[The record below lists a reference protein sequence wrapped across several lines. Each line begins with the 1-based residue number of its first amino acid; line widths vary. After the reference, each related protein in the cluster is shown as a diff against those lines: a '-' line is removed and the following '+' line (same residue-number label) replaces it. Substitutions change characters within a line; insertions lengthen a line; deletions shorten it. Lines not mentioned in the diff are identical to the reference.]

1 MHDMIRGFKEIATYL
16 GEDSSLHLLEGLAAR
31 QQSGQFY
38 LPVIGQFSAGKSSFL
53 NALFG
58 INYLPT
64 KGTEATAYPTFI
76 SHGEDDQSFIE
87 KVDGTIW
94 PIELKS
100 LQEYQHTDEL
110 PILGE
115 IRALHV
121 KLHHP
126 LLESGLVLVDTPGFN
141 TLQNSHEEVTLSVL
155 PQAQYLMYVM
165 GKSLTNYDSM
175 LLNKVEEL
183 GIEVIF
189 VRTKLDDIKASE
201 EKVEDLLALE
211 EQQIEKRL
219 GQKRPVF
226 GVACDVNALEREEWK
241 QRLNQIRHFLH
252 HDISQRL
259 QELWEDSLE
268 RRIVTIKKDFTRL
281 LLEKR
286 DLVQAAEAVNGEALV
301 DQVNYL
307 GQQLERMEQNHR
319 STSRQFQSD
328 LAPYQARII
337 NEAKALKE
345 PALTTYES
353 ELQQLP
359 GISSLQAQAQ
369 DAALKQIERY
379 MKRVETVLA
388 TNVQRM
394 LEFGFTGFQ
403 DQMKD
408 IAEQFQSSLSLS
420 ASFDLRLP
428 DASVLVQN
436 RQFAVEQI
444 SEQLENLSG
453 LLLQSDE
460 ELAKYDLSKEQVL
473 YMVQE
478 ASKSVAEARREGN
491 ELAPYSPHMKYV
503 EGDTKASEI
512 MGTIGNIADWAMV
525 LIPGK
530 AAANVVTKG
539 SKLIKVPQALQ
550 KINGTAKALQSAAS
564 IADKAKKTAKI
575 IEKVDKAH
583 DLLTAAKNIQDKL
596 KMKTDP
602 SKAGIL
608 DAITLEFWFRKAG
621 QLFDTPP
628 RTELDK
634 EAEVAYLSRKR
645 VLENMVQQAVQKE
658 MNHLEELRLLRSQEE
673 RMKKEK
679 DLQLRHQKTLMK
691 QLEAEQEKANRQAA
705 LSYAKQL
712 KELFERELTHLE
724 GQLLVELDKQYKE
737 AVQNIIITAT
747 MEYRQKIESLRETL
761 MKLSEEKKSNVSNET
776 STLQQLDDYL
786 KWLNENKS

>member
-1 MHDMIRGFKEIATYL
+1 MMDKIRVYKDIAAYL
-16 GEDSSLHLLEGLAAR
+16 GEDSSLHLLEGLADR

-38 LPVIGQFSAGKSSFL
+38 LPVIGQFSAGKSSFI

-76 SHGEDDQSFIE
+76 SYGEEDQGFIE

-100 LQEYQHTDEL
+100 LQEHQHTDEQPSL
-110 PILGE
+110 SE
-115 IRALHV
+115 IRALHI

-126 LLESGLVLVDTPGFN
+126 LLENGLVLVDTPGFN
-141 TLQNSHEEVTLSVL
+141 TLQISHEEVTLSVL

-165 GKSLTNYDSM
+165 GKSLTDYDSW
-175 LLNKVEEL
+175 LLSKVEEL

-211 EQQIEKRL
+211 EQQIEKRF
-219 GQKRPVF
+219 GRKRPVL
-226 GVACDVNALEREEWK
+226 GVACDVHALEREEWQ
-241 QRLNQIRHFLH
+241 QRLNLIRDFLL
-252 HDISQRL
+252 HDISQRI
-259 QELWEDSLE
+259 QELWEDSLD
-268 RRIVTIKKDFTRL
+268 RRLEIMKKDYTRL

-286 DLVQAAEAVNGEALV
+286 ELAQAAEAVNGEALV
-301 DQVNYL
+301 DQLNYL
-307 GQQLERMEQNHR
+307 EQQLERLEQNHR
-319 STSRQFQSD
+319 SSSRQLQSD
-328 LAPYQARII
+328 LAPFQARIM

-345 PALTTYES
+345 LAITAYES

-359 GISSLQAQAQ
+359 GISSLQGQAQ
-369 DAALKQIERY
+369 EAALKQIERY
-379 MKRVETVLA
+379 MKQVETVMA
-388 TNVQRM
+388 TNIQRM
-394 LEFGFTGFQ
+394 LELGFTGFQ
-403 DQMKD
+403 DRMQ
-408 IAEQFQSSLSLS
+408 ELGRQLQSSLSLS
-420 ASFDLRLP
+420 FSFDLRIP
-428 DASVLVQN
+428 DVSMLVQN
-436 RQFAVEQI
+436 RQLAVEQI
-444 SEQLENLSG
+444 SEQLENLSS

-460 ELAKYDLSKEQVL
+460 ELAKYDLSREQVL

-478 ASKSVAEARREGN
+478 ASESVEVARREGH
-491 ELAPYSPHMKYV
+491 ELAPYSPQMKYV
-503 EGDTKASEI
+503 EGDTKVSEI

-530 AAANVVTKG
+530 AAANIVTKG

-564 IADKAKKTAKI
+564 IVDKASKTANI

-596 KMKTDP
+596 NKKTDP
-602 SKAGIL
+602 SKSGIL

-645 VLENMVQQAVQKE
+645 DLENKIQQAVQKE
-658 MNHLEELRLLRSQEE
+658 MNHLEELRVLRSQEE
-673 RMKKEK
+673 RTKKEK
-679 DLQLRHQKTLMK
+679 DLQLRHQKTLIK

-724 GQLLVELDKQYKE
+724 EQLLVELNKQYKE
-737 AVQNIIITAT
+737 AVKNIIITAT
-747 MEYRQKIESLRETL
+747 MEYRQRIESLRETL
-761 MKLSEEKKSNVSNET
+761 SKLSEEKKSNVCNET
-776 STLQQLDDYL
+776 STLQQLDGYL